1 MNLLTQ
7 NSKLKKTSKHFNKRV
22 FNFGLPAYKSSTG
35 KVVCRMADQC
45 IKFCYA
51 KKGAYI
57 WSNVSPAFEKRLQI
71 SMQDNFVDLMVAEI
85 KKKKVDYVRV
95 HDSGDYYDKRY
106 LAKWF
111 KIAEL
116 LPNVRFYS
124 YTNEVGMIKN
134 LESIPKNYDFIF
146 SDSGKQKDLINKKA
160 SEVMTKNPKV
170 VKEDTLVGEALNI
183 MNSKKITILC
193 VQQKNKKNNNEKF
206 FYKSSL
212 ILPLKIPN
220 NCKAN

>member
-57 WSNVSPAFEKRLQI
+57 WSNVAPAFEKRLEI
-71 SMQDNFVDLMVAEI
+71 SMQDNFIDLMIAEI
-85 KKKKVDYVRV
+85 KKKKVEYVRV

-146 SDSGKQKDLINKKA
+146 SDSGKQSDLINKKKDRH
-160 SEVMTKNPKV
+160 TK
-170 VKEDTLVGEALNI
+170 I
-183 MNSKKITILC
+183 
-193 VQQKNKKNNNEKF
+193 F
-206 FYKSSL
+206 SSL
-212 ILPLKIPN
+212 ESLK
-220 NCKAN
+220 KAKYTDSSNYDLYATKWFNDTKKVGLIYH

>member
-1 MNLLTQ
+1 MELLTQ

-22 FNFGLPAYKSSTG
+22 FNFGLPAYKSNTG
-35 KVVCRMADQC
+35 KVVCRMADEC

-85 KKKKVDYVRV
+85 KKKKVEYVRV

-124 YTNEVGMIKN
+124 YTNEIGMIKK
-134 LESIPKNYDFIF
+134 SKDIPKNYDFIF
-146 SDSGKQKDLINKKA
+146 SGSGKQRDLIDKNTDRHTKIFDGLESLKKDKYTDCSNYDLYA
-160 SEVMTKNPKV
+160 TRWYNDTKKV
-170 VKEDTLVGEALNI
+170 GLV
-183 MNSKKITILC
+183 
-193 VQQKNKKNNNEKF
+193 
-206 FYKSSL
+206 YH
-212 ILPLKIPN
+212 
-220 NCKAN
+220 

>member
-22 FNFGLPAYKSSTG
+22 FNFGLPAYISRTG

-57 WSNVSPAFEKRLQI
+57 WSNVAPAFEKRLEI
-71 SMQDNFVDLMVAEI
+71 SMQDNFIDLMIAEI
-85 KKKKVDYVRV
+85 KKKKVEYVRV

-134 LESIPKNYDFIF
+134 LESIPKNYEFIF
-146 SDSGKQKDLINKKA
+146 SDSGKQSDLINKKKDRH
-160 SEVMTKNPKV
+160 TK
-170 VKEDTLVGEALNI
+170 I
-183 MNSKKITILC
+183 
-193 VQQKNKKNNNEKF
+193 F
-206 FYKSSL
+206 SSL
-212 ILPLKIPN
+212 ESLK
-220 NCKAN
+220 KAKYTDSSNYDLYATRWYNDTKKVGLIYH